1 MRIRHL
7 TLQPYR
13 NLERFEVNL
22 DDGAVL
28 VVGDN
33 GRGKSNLLEAIS
45 YLSIGKSIRG
55 ARDQEIVPHG
65 GEFFD
70 IRARWQDTDRDRQ
83 LRLFY
88 GLQDGKRGFVDGAPL
103 NRVSEIVSLFQSV
116 HFAPEDVALVLHFG
130 PQRRRLL
137 DILISQSDAGYLHSL
152 QRYQRLLSQ
161 RNHFLRGCGGRSP
174 VSDEIDV
181 WDGQL
186 ARSGGAIRQGR
197 IEALIELAPH
207 VDDYYRRFC
216 DGAEK
221 AGMIYRGRAVTEDTA
236 VASAEEAVDELRREL
251 VDARPHEIRAGH
263 TRRGPHR
270 DGFGFHLDGVAA
282 ESFGSQGQLKS
293 LLLAWKMAEL
303 RFLEARRGQLPVL
316 LLDDVFSELDSR
328 RTEAVLASVKE
339 LDQVVFTAPKHP
351 GKALPA
357 GYQQIEMGA

>member
-1 MRIRHL
+1 MRIRRL

-13 NLERFEVNL
+13 NLKHTELSL

-28 VVGDN
+28 VVADN

-70 IRARWQDTDRDRQ
+70 VRAHWQDGDRERE
-83 LRLFY
+83 LRVFY
-88 GLQDGKRGFVDGAPL
+88 GIRDGKRSFADGVAL
-103 NRVSEIVSLFQSV
+103 GRVSELVSQFQSV
-116 HFAPEDVALVLHFG
+116 HFAPEDVALVLRFG

-137 DILISQSDAGYLHSL
+137 DILISQSDAGYLQAL
-152 QRYQRLLSQ
+152 QRYQRVLSQ
-161 RNHFLRGCGGRSP
+161 RNHFLRGCAGRAP
-174 VSDEIDV
+174 VSDEIDI
-181 WDGQL
+181 WDSQL
-186 ARSGGAIRQGR
+186 ARSGGAIRHGR
-197 IEALIELAPH
+197 VEALIELVPH

-216 DGAEK
+216 DGAER
-221 AGMIYRGRAVTEDTA
+221 AGVVYRGTTVTSASSAPPEEEL
-236 VASAEEAVDELRREL
+236 VAELQREL
-251 VDARPHEIRAGH
+251 ADARLQEIRAGH

-270 DGFGFHLDGVAA
+270 DAFGFHLDEVAA

-316 LLDDVFSELDSR
+316 LLDDVFSELDGR
-328 RTEAVLASVKE
+328 RTEAVLASVNE
-339 LDQVVFTAPKHP
+339 LDQVIFTAPKHP
-351 GKALPA
+351 GQALPA
-357 GYQQIEMGA
+357 GFQQIDLEV